1 MNLLFQTNKAPLN
14 IAIDPAQGKWLLE
27 ILAVLTIG
35 VNSGMTYAAVK
46 ESYEAAGL
54 EDFELFWDNKPVTT
68 LYKACL
74 LRI

>member
-1 MNLLFQTNKAPLN
+1 MRTIQIYSYNELEPVAKLR
-14 IAIDPAQGKWLLE
+14 AIEEVREELME
-27 ILAVLTIG
+27 
-35 VNSGMTYAAVK
+35 K

-68 LYKACL
+68 LYKAGL